1 MDALFDLFVTL
12 ADFLIFDVLALSKEL
27 WYAEAAH
34 FFVAN
39 FSKILVLLVIAIYVM
54 STITDYLSYD
64 RIGAYL
70 EKNKTVGIG
79 NILASALGAITPFCS
94 CSSVPLFVGMMQGR
108 VPLGI
113 SLSFLITSPLVNEVA
128 IAVFWVSYG
137 WEVTLIYVF
146 SGVVLGVVG
155 GILLEKMG
163 FGKYV
168 ADWIQELDYKEMTAE
183 EDSTPFLQRLPG
195 IHREAY
201 TTIGKLIPYV
211 FAGMVVGAFIH
222 GYVPRAFFEQYM
234 ADNNLLAVPF
244 SVIMAIPLYL
254 DAVSVLPVIES
265 LIGKGVPM
273 GTAIA
278 FMMGAIGLSL
288 PEALLLKK
296 VMKKRLLV
304 GFFVTIGVGMI
315 LSGYFFNLVLG

>member
-1 MDALFDLFVTL
+1 MSTLFNVFTAL
-12 ADFLIFDVLALSKEL
+12 ADFLVYDVLLLSEGI
-27 WYAEAAH
+27 WYAEALH
-34 FFVAN
+34 FFVVNA
-39 FSKILVLLVIAIYVM
+39 SKITLLLVIATYVM
-54 STITDYLSYD
+54 STINAYLSYD
-64 RIGAYL
+64 RIGAFL
-70 EKNKTVGIG
+70 ERNRKLGSG
-79 NILASALGAITPFCS
+79 NIVASSLGAVTPFCS
-94 CSSVPLFVGMMQGR
+94 CSSVPLFVGMMQGH

-137 WEVTLIYVF
+137 WKVTLIYVV
-146 SGVVLGVVG
+146 SGIFLGVIG
-155 GILLEKMG
+155 GILLEKIG
-163 FGKYV
+163 LGRYV
-168 ADWIQELDYKEMTAE
+168 ADWIRELEYKETVVE
-183 EDSTPFLQRLPG
+183 KSSKSFVQRLPG

-201 TTIGKLIPYV
+201 TTIGKLMPYV
-211 FAGMVVGAFIH
+211 FAGMAVGAFIH
-222 GYVPRAFFEQYM
+222 GYVPRVFFEQYL
-234 ADNNLLAVPF
+234 ADNNLLAVPV

-296 VMKKRLLV
+296 VMKKPLLV
-304 GFFVTIGVGMI
+304 GFFVTIGIGMI
-315 LSGYFFNLVLG
+315 LSGYFFNLVL

>member
-1 MDALFDLFVTL
+1 MGTLFDLFTAL
-12 ADFLIFDVLALSKEL
+12 ADYLIFDLLSLSSEL

-39 FSKILVLLVIAIYVM
+39 FSKIIFLLVIAIYIM
-54 STITDYLSYD
+54 SAITDYLSYD
-64 RIGAYL
+64 RIGAFL
-70 EKNKTVGIG
+70 EKNKTLGSG
-79 NILASALGAITPFCS
+79 NLVASILGAVTPFCS

-128 IAVFWVSYG
+128 IVVFWVSYG
-137 WEVTLIYVF
+137 WKVTLIYIA
-146 SGVVLGVVG
+146 SGIVLGVLG
-155 GILLEKMG
+155 GILLEKLG

-168 ADWIQELDYKEMTAE
+168 ADWIQELEYKKMTI
-183 EDSTPFLQRLPG
+183 EDGSKSIWQRMPG

-211 FAGMVVGAFIH
+211 FAGMAVGAFIH
-222 GYVPRAFFEQYM
+222 GYVPREFFERYL
-234 ADNNLLAVPF
+234 ADDNLFAVPI
-244 SVIMAIPLYL
+244 SVLMAIPLYL

-296 VMKKRLLV
+296 VMKNKLLV
-304 GFFVTIGVGMI
+304 GFFVTIGLGMI
-315 LSGYFFNLVLG
+315 ISGYFFNFVLN

>member
-1 MDALFDLFVTL
+1 MEAFFNKFIEL
-12 ADFLIFDVLALSKEL
+12 ADYLVYDWMSLSKEL
-27 WYAEAAH
+27 WYSESLH
-34 FFVAN
+34 FFIAN
-39 FSKILVLLVIAIYVM
+39 FSKIFVLLVIAVYII
-54 STITDYLSYD
+54 SLITDYLSYE
-64 RIGAYL
+64 RIGAFL
-70 EKNKTVGIG
+70 EKNKKLGTG
-79 NILASALGAITPFCS
+79 NIMAALLGAISPFCS

-128 IAVFWVSYG
+128 IAVFWATYG
-137 WEVTLIYVF
+137 WKITAIYVG
-146 SGVVLGVVG
+146 SGIVLGVIG
-155 GILLEKMG
+155 GILLDKLG

-168 ADWIQELDYKEMTAE
+168 ADWIKELEYKETEVE
-183 EDSTPFLQRLPG
+183 EYSKSLRERMSDINKEASST
-195 IHREAY
+195 IY
-201 TTIGKLIPYV
+201 KLIPYV
-211 FAGMVVGAFIH
+211 FVGMAVGAFIH
-222 GYVPRAFFEQYM
+222 GYVPENFFRTFM
-234 ADNNLLAVPF
+234 TNNNIIAVPL

-296 VMKKRLLV
+296 VMKPRLLV
-304 GFFVTIGVGMI
+304 GFFTTIGIGMVI
-315 LSGYFFNLVLG
+315 SGYFFNLVL

>member
-1 MDALFDLFVTL
+1 MNKLLNVFTAL
-12 ADFLIFDVLALSKEL
+12 ADFLVFEVLTLSEGIWYGEAL
-27 WYAEAAH
+27 H
-34 FFVAN
+34 FFVVN
-39 FSKILVLLVIAIYVM
+39 FSKITLLLIIATYVM
-54 STITDYLSYD
+54 STINDYLSYD
-64 RIGAYL
+64 RIGAFL
-70 EKNKTVGIG
+70 EKNRKLGSG
-79 NILASALGAITPFCS
+79 NIVASSLGAITPFCS

-137 WEVTLIYVF
+137 WKVTSIYVI
-146 SGVVLGVVG
+146 SGIVLGVIG

-163 FGKYV
+163 LDQYV
-168 ADWIQELDYKEMTAE
+168 ADWIRDLEYKETVVE
-183 EDSTPFLQRLPG
+183 TNSKSFIQRLPG
-195 IHREAY
+195 IHRESY
-201 TTIGKLIPYV
+201 TTIDKLLPYV
-211 FAGMVVGAFIH
+211 FAGMAVGAFIH
-222 GYVPRAFFEQYM
+222 GYVPRTFFEQYLTG
-234 ADNNLLAVPF
+234 DTLLAVPF

-288 PEALLLKK
+288 PEAFLLKK

-304 GFFVTIGVGMI
+304 SFFVTIGIGMV
-315 LSGYFFNLVLG
+315 LSGYLFNLVL